1 MHEQST
7 SRLVTRGRFG
17 AGLVV
22 ASTALL
28 VLAACSSADTP
39 STPDTPSAL
48 GTCATSSE
56 GSTASDVEGVADAQ
70 DIVDHASLPSTEW
83 DGPTDG
89 PKASSGVSVVYIAS
103 NASNTGDTAVYDGLK
118 EAAGE
123 LGWDVKFIDGQGST
137 SNNINAL
144 SQAIALKPDAIAVS
158 SFDAA
163 SAEPLFEQALA
174 AGIPV
179 IGNHTGQDA
188 GVQAAYPHL
197 FTNITSDPTQIAQAA
212 AACAIVASNG
222 TAGVTITGC
231 GTEFPICQAKQ
242 DAMEAT
248 METCPGCDVLG
259 KNSYPFENINQ
270 QEPGLATADYQ
281 RFGDKLTYMLSI
293 NDNYWDA
300 AIPALQAAG
309 VSESGPPLMIAAG
322 DGSPAA
328 FKRIADGQYQIA
340 SVAEPL
346 SEHGWQMADEINR
359 AINGEPESGFVTFP
373 HLVTAENVHLE
384 GGDSGTFDPGNNYR
398 DEYKKI
404 WGIG

>member
-1 MHEQST
+1 MHIPTKVSATRGGGMVSGIAIAGALLLALAGCTTDAPAPNST
-7 SRLVTRGRFG
+7 S
-17 AGLVV
+17 A
-22 ASTALL
+22 
-28 VLAACSSADTP
+28 
-39 STPDTPSAL
+39 AL
-48 GTCATSSE
+48 GTCATSAS
-56 GSTASDVEGVADAQ
+56 GAAANTAAGVADAQ
-70 DIVDHASLPSTEW
+70 AIVDRASLPSTKW

-89 PKASSGVSVVYIAS
+89 PKAKSGVRVVYIAS

-118 EAAGE
+118 EAAKP
-123 LGWDVKFIDGQGST
+123 LGWDVTFIDGQGST

-144 SQAIALKPDAIAVS
+144 GQAIALKPDAIAVS

-163 SAEPLFEQALA
+163 SAEPLFEQAKE

-179 IGNHTGQDA
+179 VGNHTGQDA
-188 GVQAAYPHL
+188 GVQKQYPAL

-212 AACAIVASNG
+212 AACAIVASEG
-222 TAGVTITGC
+222 KAGVTITGC

-242 DAMEAT
+242 DAMEALIK
-248 METCPGCDVLG
+248 TCPGCDVLA

-270 QEPGLATADYQ
+270 QEPGIATADYQ
-281 RFGDKLTYMLSI
+281 RFSDRLTYMLSI

-309 VSESGPPLMIAAG
+309 VAESGPPLMIAAG

-340 SVAEPL
+340 TVAEPL
-346 SEHGWQMADEINR
+346 TEHGWQMADEINR
-359 AINGEPESGFVTFP
+359 ALNSKPESGFVTYP

-384 GGDSGTFDPGNNYR
+384 GGDKGTFDPGNNYR